1 MFGVKINE
9 FDNSDGRIETFNR
22 TFPKT
27 TLGDSYGFYVEIG
40 DIVESKHM
48 SQASPF
54 IRELIFFD
62 KKYKEIGRLNHDFG
76 QKNFYDSE
84 DFTANDKIKYKYY
97 ARDLDGNLLAKAYS
111 FDELASK
118 LNCNVNLVKRRLI
131 KKIEKGY
138 ITKFLFNVTRI
149 EL

>member
-76 QKNFYDSE
+76 QNNFYENE
-84 DFTANDKIKYKYY
+84 DYLIDNNIRFKYFVK
-97 ARDLDGNLLAKAYS
+97 DLNGNVIAKAYNWN
-111 FDELASK
+111 DLAKK
-118 LNCNVNLVKRRLI
+118 LNCDVGILKRRFKNKI
-131 KKIEKGY
+131 KDIKQSKY
-138 ITKFLFNVTRI
+138 HFFVTRK